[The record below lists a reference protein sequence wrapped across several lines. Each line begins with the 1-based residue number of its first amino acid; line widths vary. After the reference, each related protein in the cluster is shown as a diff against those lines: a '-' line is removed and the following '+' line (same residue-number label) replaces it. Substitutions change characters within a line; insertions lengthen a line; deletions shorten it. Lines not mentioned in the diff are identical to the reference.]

1 MSLKI
6 NNRRTYTIDDYINDK
21 NKPAMYVGSGTTGL
35 RQVSGS
41 RADQYRSMMALSAA
55 SQNQVYGPPAPLQF
69 FGQTSGAGHGT
80 PTVAV
85 TADGQVSNSSAA
97 VAPINKG
104 SKPGTSNGAAAGTGN
119 AAADTGGGEA
129 EDTGLTA
136 EQIYSAFVTNDMQN
150 MMNSTL
156 REIYEMGRRGFVY
169 NEKDSPLYA
178 ILQQQAAKEARIAS
192 GRAYSRAVA
201 NAGGFGSSYAT
212 LAAEEASRQV
222 MEGWDDNQL
231 ALYQAA
237 KEEWDSKYQ
246 SKIDE
251 YNFLK
256 GEKESAEALYT
267 GAVSALRTA
276 YGVTYDEAA
285 MTADLQAMGLN
296 DEQIKAVLAN
306 QKQYSDAMA
315 SSSLTAQSAIE
326 ALRGKY
332 GEDEYN
338 EEQMRLYLGSLNYSD
353 EAINEALSYWKQY
366 SDTVNETKEPEKIS
380 DTAQEALAEWQAV
393 HGSEYGEESM
403 RAYLRGRGYEED
415 DINQAVAAQRSIKA
429 GAVLDKKATNAS
441 EAITYGAELNNALA
455 NGILTQ
461 EEYAVA
467 QKRNSE
473 VIRADVMNQ
482 LSGDLTD
489 EEAGEYLKEA
499 AQYTREGYMTVD
511 DFKNILRNQ
520 MSGVL
525 VDAQAE
531 SKGGKIDT
539 LKEARGIITSVQAY
553 MEFVENGTMTESDF
567 EEMLDFFKN
576 NDVMKAAYEHL
587 DFIAGN
593 DGTID
598 RLSEDENEAL
608 SVIFAAM
615 DSPQKAELRQ
625 LEKDYEEFTNLNSQL
640 ITLES
645 QYAQAGY
652 ENPRAQAE
660 KDLPDVVARIN
671 EIGSKYGVDPFTGE
685 LKRLLRDW
693 RKR

>member
-1 MSLKI
+1 MALKI

-55 SQNQVYGPPAPLQF
+55 GPLQF
-69 FGQTSGAGHGT
+69 SGQTSGAGHGT

-85 TADGQVSNSSAA
+85 TDDGQVSNSSAA
-97 VAPINKG
+97 VAPINKE
-104 SKPGTSNGAAAGTGN
+104 SKPETGN
-119 AAADTGGGEA
+119 GAAADTGGGET
-129 EDTGLTA
+129 ESSGLTA
-136 EQIYSAFVTNDMQN
+136 EQIRSAFVTNDMQN
-150 MMNSTL
+150 AMNRTL
-156 REIYEMGRRGFVY
+156 QEIFKMGQRGFVY
-169 NEKDSPLYA
+169 NEKESPLYA
-178 ILQQQAAKEARIAS
+178 ILQQQAAKEARLAS

-246 SKIDE
+246 SMIDK

-267 GAVSALRTA
+267 GAVSALRAA

-366 SDTVNETKEPEKIS
+366 SDTVNETKEPERISGTAQDVLAAWQAEYGATYSEGLMRAFFAGKGYSEEAINEAVNAQRDVAKGELLDRAAMVKTYQDAATYGERLNEARRSKIIS
-380 DTAQEALAEWQAV
+380 DSEW
-393 HGSEYGEESM
+393 ESAM
-403 RAYLRGRGYEED
+403 R
-415 DINQAVAAQRSIKA
+415 K
-429 GAVLDKKATNAS
+429 
-441 EAITYGAELNNALA
+441 
-455 NGILTQ
+455 
-461 EEYAVA
+461 
-467 QKRNSE
+467 NSE
-473 VIRADVMNQ
+473 IIRREYVGAGS
-482 LSGDLTD
+482 LSAETLD
-489 EEAGEYLKEA
+489 EA
-499 AQYTREGYMTVD
+499 AKMVRDQIMT
-511 DFKNILRNQ
+511 K
-520 MSGVL
+520 
-525 VDAQAE
+525 
-531 SKGGKIDT
+531 
-539 LKEARGIITSVQAY
+539 
-553 MEFVENGTMTESDF
+553 SDF
-567 EEMLDFFKN
+567 EDILKN
-576 NDVMKAAYEHL
+576 IFEDKLEDVKKEIGNKFNNLAECKDVMKLVVSLFEFVDDGTLNEDDLKA
-587 DFIAGN
+587 FITPFGENSTFTAFIFKMQNIEGD

-598 RLSEDENEAL
+598 RLDKEKNSDYKRAWTLIKDAMGL
-608 SVIFAAM
+608 S
-615 DSPQKAELRQ
+615 S
-625 LEKDYEEFTNLNSQL
+625 
-640 ITLES
+640 
-645 QYAQAGY
+645 
-652 ENPRAQAE
+652 
-660 KDLPDVVARIN
+660 
-671 EIGSKYGVDPFTGE
+671 
-685 LKRLLRDW
+685 
-693 RKR
+693 

>member
-6 NNRRTYTIDDYINDK
+6 NNRRTYTVEDYINDK

-55 SQNQVYGPPAPLQF
+55 GPLQF
-69 FGQTSGAGHGT
+69 SGQTSGAGHGT

-97 VAPINKG
+97 VAPIYKG
-104 SKPGTSNGAAAGTGN
+104 IKPGTSNGAAETGN
-119 AAADTGGGEA
+119 AAADTGGGET
-129 EDTGLTA
+129 ENTGLTA
-136 EQIYSAFVTNDMQN
+136 EQMYSAFVTNDTQN

-156 REIYEMGRRGFVY
+156 QEIFKMGQKGFVY

-237 KEEWDSKYQ
+237 KEEWDSRYQ

-285 MTADLQAMGLN
+285 MTADLQAMGLS

-380 DTAQEALAEWQAV
+380 GTAQDVLAEWQA
-393 HGSEYGEESM
+393 EYGTTYSEGLM
-403 RAYLRGRGYEED
+403 RAFFAGKGYSEEA
-415 DINQAVAAQRSIKA
+415 INEAVNAQRDVAK
-429 GAVLDKKATNAS
+429 GALMDAFAKVNTYQDAV
-441 EAITYGAELNNALA
+441 TYGERLNEARRSKIISDSEWENAM
-455 NGILTQ
+455 
-461 EEYAVA
+461 
-467 QKRNSE
+467 KKNSE
-473 VIRADVMNQ
+473 ILRREYVGAGS
-482 LSGDLTD
+482 LSAETLD
-489 EEAGEYLKEA
+489 EA
-499 AQYTREGYMTVD
+499 AEMVRDQIMT
-511 DFKNILRNQ
+511 K
-520 MSGVL
+520 
-525 VDAQAE
+525 
-531 SKGGKIDT
+531 
-539 LKEARGIITSVQAY
+539 
-553 MEFVENGTMTESDF
+553 SDF
-567 EEMLDFFKN
+567 EDILKNIFEDKLDDVKKEIGKKFNNLDECKEVMKLVISLFEFVDDGTLSEDDLKAFIKLFGENSTFTAFKN
-576 NDVMKAAYEHL
+576 KMQKIEGD
-587 DFIAGN
+587 D
-593 DGTID
+593 DTID
-598 RLSEDENEAL
+598 RLDKERNSDYKRAWTLIKDAMGL
-608 SVIFAAM
+608 S
-615 DSPQKAELRQ
+615 S
-625 LEKDYEEFTNLNSQL
+625 
-640 ITLES
+640 
-645 QYAQAGY
+645 
-652 ENPRAQAE
+652 
-660 KDLPDVVARIN
+660 
-671 EIGSKYGVDPFTGE
+671 
-685 LKRLLRDW
+685 
-693 RKR
+693 

>member
-1 MSLKI
+1 MALRI
-6 NNRRTYTIDDYINDK
+6 NNRLTSYTFDDYLKDK
-21 NKPAMYVGSGTTGL
+21 EKNAGRITPSSTSVAGMAGRMPTATRVGSG
-35 RQVSGS
+35 QI
-41 RADQYRSMMALSAA
+41 AA
-55 SQNQVYGPPAPLQF
+55 PSSQNAVISTPV
-69 FGQTSGAGHGT
+69 ST
-80 PTVAV
+80 PTP
-85 TADGQVSNSSAA
+85 TPTPTPS
-97 VAPINKG
+97 P
-104 SKPGTSNGAAAGTGN
+104 TGTGN
-119 AAADTGGGEA
+119 TAANTGGGET
-129 EDTGLTA
+129 ESTGLTA
-136 EQIYSAFVTNDMQN
+136 EQMYSAFVTNDTQN

-156 REIYEMGRRGFVY
+156 REIYEMGQRGFVY

-237 KEEWDSKYQ
+237 KEEWDSQFQ
-246 SKIDE
+246 SKLDE
-251 YNFLK
+251 YNLLSTQYQQEQA
-256 GEKESAEALYT
+256 EKNEAVSLFT
-267 GAVSALRTA
+267 SAVSALRTA

-380 DTAQEALAEWQAV
+380 DTAQDALAEWQAV

-473 VIRADVMNQ
+473 VIRTDVLNQ

-499 AQYTREGYMTVD
+499 ARYTRDGYMTVD
-511 DFKNILRNQ
+511 DFKNILKNQ
-520 MSGVL
+520 TEGLL
-525 VDAQAE
+525 VNAQTDA
-531 SKGGKIDT
+531 KGDKIDT
-539 LKEARGIITSVQAY
+539 LKEARPIIEAVQSY
-553 MEFVENGTMTESDF
+553 MEFVEDGTMMEADL
-567 EEMLDFFKN
+567 EEMLDIFKSN
-576 NDVMKAAYEHL
+576 RTMQDAYKHL

-598 RLSEDENEAL
+598 RLSEDENKAL

-625 LEKDYEEFTNLNSQL
+625 LEKDYKEFEDLNYKLINLE
-640 ITLES
+640 T

-660 KDLPDVVARIN
+660 ADLPDVVARIN

-685 LKRLLRDW
+685 LKKLLRDW